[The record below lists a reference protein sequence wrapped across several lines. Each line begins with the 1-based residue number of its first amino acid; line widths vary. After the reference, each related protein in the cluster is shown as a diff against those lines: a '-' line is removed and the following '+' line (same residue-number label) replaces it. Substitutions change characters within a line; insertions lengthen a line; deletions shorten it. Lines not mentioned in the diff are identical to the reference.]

1 MDAAEGSG
9 PWGDYPR
16 DAAGSGDPAATGR
29 LAAVLLGSGEDV
41 RAGLTWRPLGSASQR
56 GYRCA
61 GDLRGRTEPLTMALG
76 RDLMMRNSPK
86 GP

>member
-41 RAGLTWRPLGSASQR
+41 RAVLTWRPLGSASQKVIDALAIF
-56 GYRCA
+56 A
-61 GDLRGRTEPLTMALG
+61 GAWSL
-76 RDLMMRNSPK
+76 
-86 GP
+86 